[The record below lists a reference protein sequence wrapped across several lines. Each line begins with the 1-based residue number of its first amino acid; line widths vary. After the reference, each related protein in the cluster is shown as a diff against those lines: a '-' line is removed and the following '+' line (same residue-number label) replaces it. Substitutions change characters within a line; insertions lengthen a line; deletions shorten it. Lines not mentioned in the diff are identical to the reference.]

1 MSLSGDLWNT
11 LQNCNTP
18 DVRKRRY
25 LSYILIFPA
34 LAMLSGILYPAILV
48 YPVQVENHGSLIVHG
63 VLDKC
68 QSDVTGTGQHLLQ
81 L

>member
-18 DVRKRRY
+18 GIRKQRY
-25 LSYILIFPA
+25 LSSILIFPA
-34 LAMLSGILYPAILV
+34 WEMLSGILYPAILV
-48 YPVQVENHGSLIVHG
+48 CSVQGENHGSLIVHG
-63 VLDKC
+63 VVDKC
-68 QSDVTGTGQHLLQ
+68 QRDVTGAGQHLLQ

>member
-18 DVRKRRY
+18 NVRRQMY

-34 LAMLSGILYPAILV
+34 WEMLSGILYQEILV
-48 YPVQVENHGSLIVHG
+48 YHVQVENHGSLNGHG
-63 VLDKC
+63 VLDKS
-68 QSDVTGTGQHLLQ
+68 QSNVTGAGQNLLQ